1 MITPGFKL
9 SASRRMATTIHG
21 VGNLRRRGRQALA
34 LGIAAAMLSI
44 PALVVFG
51 SPSSGVRT
59 ATGQIVVNGDV
70 TVNSTPASTGQT
82 LFSGSTIS
90 TNEDSQSLIELGNTA
105 RLRLNPE
112 SSMAIGFSETSV
124 SGTLTKGSMDYISPA
139 GVSGVITTADGVIV
153 PNSNAEA
160 QFQVQVVDGKT
171 LVSVTAGKVEMRNG
185 DNVRSLSAGESYSTA
200 PGAALPQQNNMNGKK
215 KGLLILL
222 FGGIAVAVI
231 WIIIHNNNKCKTF
244 SPVGSTNCIN

>member
-1 MITPGFKL
+1 MTTPGLKL

-34 LGIAAAMLSI
+34 LWIAAAMLSI

-59 ATGQIVVNGDV
+59 ATGQIVVSGDV

-90 TNEDSQSLIELGNTA
+90 TNEDSQSLVELGNTA
-105 RLRLNPE
+105 RLRLSPE
-112 SSMAIGFSETSV
+112 TSLAIGFSESSV

-153 PNSNAEA
+153 PDSNAQA

-171 LVSVTAGKVEMRNG
+171 FVSVTAGKVEMRNG

-200 PGAALPQQNNMNGKK
+200 PGSALPQQNGMSKNKK
-215 KGLLILL
+215 VGLIIL
-222 FGGIAVAVI
+222 FGGIAG
-231 WIIIHNNNKCKTF
+231 IIIWLIVRDNGCKVF
-244 SPVGSTNCIN
+244 SPAGSTNCIQN